1 MQSIFPASYR
11 GNGDLE
17 YPAFICHPNSP
28 TLQIASDVPREH
40 AGGKDPELRGIRGSP
55 CSNSSFLPLRAS
67 FASVWRGFP
76 GLGLLRATK
85 GALRCPGR
93 KLCSD
98 PSAGIFQLR
107 QNLAKEED
115 SPFPS
120 PDLLQN
126 LPAAMDTSRASP
138 GRLLPPS
145 LGLPR
150 PRLPAPPLPIKAV
163 QWKAEGFDSTCKKK
177 KKKKARASRALAR
190 SAIGSDSNRDLGS
203 VPFSPER
210 AERRSAGELQ
220 RGLQKMT
227 EYKLV
232 VVGAGGVGKSALTIQ
247 LIQNHF
253 VDEYDPTIEDSYRK
267 QVVIDGETCLL
278 DILDTAG
285 QEEYSAMR
293 DQYMRTGE
301 GFLCVFAINNTKSF
315 EDIHHYREQ
324 IKRVKDSE
332 DVPMVLVGNKC
343 DLPSRTVDT
352 KQAQDLARSYGIPF
366 IETSAKT
373 RQGVD
378 DAFYTLVR
386 EIRKHKEKV
395 SKNGKKKKKKS
406 KTKCI
411 IL

>member
-1 MQSIFPASYR
+1 
-11 GNGDLE
+11 
-17 YPAFICHPNSP
+17 
-28 TLQIASDVPREH
+28 
-40 AGGKDPELRGIRGSP
+40 
-55 CSNSSFLPLRAS
+55 
-67 FASVWRGFP
+67 
-76 GLGLLRATK
+76 
-85 GALRCPGR
+85 
-93 KLCSD
+93 
-98 PSAGIFQLR
+98 
-107 QNLAKEED
+107 
-115 SPFPS
+115 
-120 PDLLQN
+120 
-126 LPAAMDTSRASP
+126 
-138 GRLLPPS
+138 
-145 LGLPR
+145 
-150 PRLPAPPLPIKAV
+150 
-163 QWKAEGFDSTCKKK
+163 
-177 KKKKARASRALAR
+177 
-190 SAIGSDSNRDLGS
+190 
-203 VPFSPER
+203 
-210 AERRSAGELQ
+210 
-220 RGLQKMT
+220 MT

-373 RQGVD
+373 RQRVE

-386 EIRKHKEKV
+386 EIRQYRLNKLSKEEKTPRCV
-395 SKNGKKKKKKS
+395 KLKK
-406 KTKCI
+406 CVVM
-411 IL
+411 